1 MTTSNIDTEPS
12 FLITEDLASQLGT
25 IQPDSITSRTLFRRG
40 RVKAVLFGFAAGQ
53 ELSEHT
59 STRRAVLQFV
69 SGRAEV
75 TLGAERVHAGAGTLI
90 EMEPN
95 LSHSVSALTDVVM
108 LLLMIDES

>member
-1 MTTSNIDTEPS
+1 MTPSNMDTSPA
-12 FLITEDLASQLGT
+12 FLLTEDLASHLGT
-25 IQPDSITSRTLFRRG
+25 IKPDSITSRTLFRRG
-40 RVKAVLFGFAAGQ
+40 RLKAVLFGFAEGQ

-75 TLGAERVHAGAGTLI
+75 TLGEERLQAEAGTLI
-90 EMEPN
+90 EMEPS
-95 LSHSVSALTDVVM
+95 LPHSITAMTDVVM